1 MKIDLHNHTIHSD
14 GILTEE
20 ELIKRAVNNKVD
32 IFALTDH
39 DSVFGCDNIEKIAK
53 NYNVRVI
60 KGLELSTIYKGESI
74 HIVCLFKDNI
84 IPEKMIEFS
93 NEYKNKRLKRAIDML
108 KKIHE
113 IYGLKID
120 EKDLLADSE
129 VLTRANIMRHI
140 AKLNNL
146 TFDEAKKYIS
156 PSSKAYIPST
166 KMTVEEGLKF
176 IHDSNA
182 IAILA
187 HPCLIKNPDYVEE
200 LVKLGFDGIEVRYPK
215 YIHLEPHFRALAN
228 KYNLLCSAGS
238 DCHGDETHADI
249 GTATIDES
257 DFIPLANKLN
267 FKL

>member
-14 GILTEE
+14 GVLTEE
-20 ELIKRAVNNKVD
+20 ELVKRAVKNNVS

-39 DSVFGCDNIEKIAK
+39 DSVFGCENIEEIAK

-84 IPEKMIEFS
+84 VPKAMIDFS
-93 NEYKNKRLKRAIDML
+93 NEIKEKRLNRAILML
-108 KKIHE
+108 NNIHE

-120 EKDLLADSE
+120 ENELLADSE
-129 VLTRANIMRHI
+129 VLTRANILRHI

-146 TFDEAKKYIS
+146 TFDEANIYVI
-156 PSSKAYIPST
+156 PSSKAYVPST
-166 KMTVEEGLKF
+166 KMSVEEGLKL
-176 IHDSNA
+176 IHDANA

-200 LVKLGFDGIEVRYPK
+200 IIQLGFDGIEVRYPK
-215 YIHLEPHFRALAN
+215 YEHLEPVFRKLAK

-238 DCHGDETHADI
+238 DCHGDKTHEDI
-249 GTATIDES
+249 GTCTLDLDEFLPIA
-257 DFIPLANKLN
+257 DKLN
-267 FKL
+267 FKI